1 MCEAGLGDMAQFRRS
16 AAHRLYLDQ
25 AIRARDGEA
34 QDAAFAAYDAGEAP
48 LVPGDLLCRSRRPT
62 DYRELADRRREFGTG
77 GATHCDIVVKIEARN
92 NRALVIGGNVF
103 QSVSLSV
110 LPLLTER
117 GRFPRPVDDSVIEGA
132 QTVFAHLK
140 LRAPAI
146 GDNALDR
153 SPTLRGLPAR

>member
-1 MCEAGLGDMAQFRRS
+1 M
-16 AAHRLYLDQ
+16 
-25 AIRARDGEA
+25 
-34 QDAAFAAYDAGEAP
+34 
-48 LVPGDLLCRSRRPT
+48 
-62 DYRELADRRREFGTG
+62 G

-117 GRFPRPVDDSVIEGA
+117 GGFPRPVDDSVIEGA

-146 GDNALDR
+146 EDNALDH
-153 SPTLRGLPAR
+153 SPTLRGLPTR